1 MRISEARKRPV
12 VDTSTAE
19 TVGHVDGF
27 LIEAEAS
34 RITGLRIDGDGSG
47 TVLPW
52 ESLGAFGPDAITIAG
67 ADAVRAPTGADEQ
80 RRSDPDLD
88 PIGKPAI
95 EESGN
100 GLGTVTDIDFDPD
113 TGALRAVITD
123 VYELPADK
131 LLGLGSFAMVF
142 GDIRGLTPA

>member
-1 MRISEARKRPV
+1 MRITEARKRPV

-19 TVGHVDGF
+19 TVGRVEGF
-27 LIEAEAS
+27 LIEAEAA

-52 ESLGAFGPDAITIAG
+52 EAVGGFGPDAVTIAG
-67 ADAVRAPTGADEQ
+67 SDAVRAPRGAAEERQ
-80 RRSDPDLD
+80 SDPDLD

-100 GLGTVTDIDFDPD
+100 GLGTVIDVDFDPD
-113 TGALRAVITD
+113 SGALRAVITD
-123 VYELPADK
+123 VYELPAAK

>member
-1 MRISEARKRPV
+1 MRITEARKRPV

-27 LIEAEAS
+27 LIEAEAA
-34 RITGLRIDGDGSG
+34 RIIGLRIDGGGAGS
-47 TVLPW
+47 VLPW
-52 ESLGAFGPDAITIAG
+52 ESLGAFGPDALTIAS
-67 ADAVRAPTGADEQ
+67 ADAIRAPADAAEQ

-113 TGALRAVITD
+113 TGALRAVMTD

-131 LLGLGSFAMVF
+131 LLGLGSYAMVF
-142 GDIRGLTPA
+142 GDIRGLTLA